1 MPKLDKYASIINRIS
16 QRYFDET
23 LLEYQIGCGQQFF
36 LLHIY
41 EMPGISQY
49 DLSIVGHFDKSTTAR
64 AIKKLLELG
73 YIKKEIDQ
81 NDQRINHL
89 YTTELGN
96 EVMQKVYKM
105 LEDWHHILTKDLKKQ
120 EQQMAETLMNKLS
133 INAINYIK
141 RK

>member
-73 YIKKEIDQ
+73 YIKKEINQ